1 MRRYKLPKE
10 LEGTIL
16 EQIMEVKIR
25 EIAGSIGK
33 LPGRSVTM
41 ALERAPEIRSL
52 KRALSRHSPAII
64 AEIKKSSPSA
74 GILRPD
80 FDAIAI
86 AREYEKS
93 GAAAL
98 SVLTEVHHFQGN
110 LEDIARIRWA
120 TRIPILRKD
129 FLVDPYQ
136 VLEARL
142 AGADAVLL
150 IAALLDTAALKLM
163 REEAEQT
170 GMEALVEVH
179 TASELER
186 ALEAG
191 ATLIGVNSRDLR
203 TFEVSLDVC
212 FDLVKRIPASAIAV
226 AESGIRS
233 ADDVRRLGAAGYKGF
248 LIGEMFLRAPSPG
261 AALAGLLQA
270 GSPPARKAS

>member
-1 MRRYKLPKE
+1 MRHYKLPKE

-16 EQIMEVKIR
+16 EQIMEAKLR
-25 EIAGSIGK
+25 ELAGSINK
-33 LPGRSVTM
+33 LPGHSLKM

-52 KRALSRHSPAII
+52 RRALIRHPLAVI
-64 AEIKKSSPSA
+64 AEIKKCSPSA
-74 GILRPD
+74 GVLRPN
-80 FDAIAI
+80 FDPVGI
-86 AREYEKS
+86 AREYEDS

-136 VLEARL
+136 ILESRL

-150 IAALLDTAALKLM
+150 IAALLDTATLKQL

-170 GMEALVEVH
+170 GMDVLIEVH
-179 TASELER
+179 SALELER

-203 TFEVSLDVC
+203 TFEVSIDVC
-212 FDLVKRIPASAIAV
+212 FDLVQRIPRSAIAV
-226 AESGIRS
+226 AESGIHS
-233 ADDVRRLGAAGYKGF
+233 AEDVRRLSAAGYKGF

-261 AALAGLLQA
+261 AALVGLLRA

>member
-1 MRRYKLPKE
+1 MRQYKLPRE

-16 EQIMEVKIR
+16 ERIMEVKLR
-25 EIAGSIGK
+25 EIAGSIDK
-33 LPGRSVTM
+33 LPDRSVKM

-52 KRALSRHSPAII
+52 KRALSRQSPAVI

-74 GILRPD
+74 GVLRQN
-80 FDAIAI
+80 FDPIAL
-86 AREYEKS
+86 AREYEDS

-110 LEDIARIRWA
+110 LEYAAGVRWA

-136 VLEARL
+136 ILESRL

-150 IAALLDTAALKLM
+150 IAALLETAALKQM

-170 GMEALVEVH
+170 GMDALVEVH
-179 TASELER
+179 SALELER

-212 FDLVKRIPASAIAV
+212 FDLVQRIPGNAIAV
-226 AESGIRS
+226 AESGIHS
-233 ADDVRRLGAAGYKGF
+233 IEDVRRLQSAGYKGF

-261 AALAGLLQA
+261 AALAGLLQGA
-270 GSPPARKAS
+270 SPPARKAS